1 MSPLFV
7 LQMIDKDK
15 ITALANERIEEHD
28 SALFIVD
35 LTIGKGNLILVEL
48 DKMGGS
54 VSIQDCIAVSR
65 NIEHNLDREEEDF
78 SLEVTSAGL
87 DKPLRVL
94 KQFEKNVGREIEIT
108 PVDHGKKIVGVLKE
122 VDEDGLMVENKE
134 KVRLEGKKKKVWE
147 TKQVRMK
154 FDEIK
159 ETKLIISF

>member
-1 MSPLFV
+1 
-7 LQMIDKDK
+7 MIDKEQ
-15 ITALANERIEEHD
+15 ILELANERIADHD
-28 SALFIVD
+28 PTLFIVD
-35 LTIGKGNLILVEL
+35 LQINKDSLILVEL

-94 KQFEKNVGREIEIT
+94 KQFEKNIGRNVQVFLKE
-108 PVDHGKKIVGVLKE
+108 HGKSIEGELKDFSE
-122 VDEDGLMVENKE
+122 EGITVETQE
-134 KVRLEGKKKKVWE
+134 KVRLEGKKKKVLE
-147 TKQVRMK
+147 IKQLELK
-154 FDEIK
+154 FEDIK

>member
-1 MSPLFV
+1 
-7 LQMIDKDK
+7 MIDKDK
-15 ITALANERIEEHD
+15 ITALAIERIEEHD
-28 SALFIVD
+28 PTLFIVD
-35 LTIGKGNLILVEL
+35 LTIGKGNTILVEL

-78 SLEVTSAGL
+78 ALEVTSAGL

-94 KQFEKNVGREIEIT
+94 KQFEKNIGREVQVT
-108 PVDHGKKIVGVLKE
+108 PIDHGKNVDGVLKE
-122 VDEDGLMVENKE
+122 VSEDGIVLEKTE

-147 TKQVRMK
+147 TKQTVLK
-154 FDEIK
+154 FNEIK